1 MFLATKLVKRNMKM
15 SMSLRLSWLKFPCSF
30 GDKLVERNCRKE
42 HGNFHVP
49 SDKLVERNCRKE
61 HGNFHVPSDKLVERN
76 CRKEHG
82 KLHVPCDE
90 VS

>member
-1 MFLATKLVKRNMKM
+1 MILATKLVKRSMKI
-15 SMSLRLSWLKFPCSF
+15 SMFLRLSWLKFPCSF
-30 GDKLVERNCRKE
+30 RDKLVERNCRKE